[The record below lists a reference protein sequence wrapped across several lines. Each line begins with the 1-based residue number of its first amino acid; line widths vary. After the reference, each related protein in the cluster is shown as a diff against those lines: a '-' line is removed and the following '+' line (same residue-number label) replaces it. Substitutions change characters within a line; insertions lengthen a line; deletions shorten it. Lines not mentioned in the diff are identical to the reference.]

1 MFINPRD
8 ATVYMKFNW
17 WVDQLFVGLR
27 NRPVLKAT
35 RLAKMVK
42 EAQIHRERMLDV
54 SSIHDIAFCS

>member
-1 MFINPRD
+1 MQEVVYQ
-8 ATVYMKFNW
+8 ATLTTAESTETYVS
-17 WVDQLFVGLR
+17 LTAT
-27 NRPVLKAT
+27 AT

>member
-1 MFINPRD
+1 MSGS
-8 ATVYMKFNW
+8 TLCCL
-17 WVDQLFVGLR
+17 Q